1 MSKCEWIGDGQGCTN
16 QAVKDRSYCEDHL
29 WLVYQKGTSVR
40 RRKDKRV
47 AESVFELESLLDQAI
62 DELETEGYL

>member
-1 MSKCEWIGDGQGCTN
+1 MSRCEWIGEGEGCN
-16 QAVKDRSYCEDHL
+16 KEAVKDRSYCEDHV
-29 WLVYQKGTSVR
+29 WRVYQKGTAIR

-47 AESVFELESLLDQAI
+47 AESVFELEDLFNQAM